1 MSDEQVHDP
10 LNFMRN
16 MWGNMGFSLPGMV
29 APTFDVDELDKR
41 IKDMKAVEG
50 WLRMNLSMLQMTI
63 QGLEMQ
69 RTTVSAVQTMSK
81 MASDA
86 AKSMT
91 PDAAP
96 AEEPDAA
103 APLLPERCRSGA
115 WQPVRCGHVAVADDA
130 ANARADAAARR
141 CRRSGSQG
149 RQRSTGSQAENQ
161 PQQEI
166 ACRRPTGLGGELP
179 LSAATREPKPA
190 RSASSRVSSPKS
202 ARQRSCHRRPCAW
215 PGCRP
220 TTRLAGPR
228 TKRRSGN

>member
-1 MSDEQVHDP
+1 MADEQVHDP

-69 RTTVSAVQTMSK
+69 RTTVSAVQTMGK

-91 PDAAP
+91 P
-96 AEEPDAA
+96 EAA
-103 APLLPERCRSGA
+103 APEAPP
-115 WQPVRCGHVAVADDA
+115 QPHFFQGVTDPGKSSLSDA
-130 ANARADAAARR
+130 AMWPWQMMQQMREQMQQHAEAAA
-141 CRRSGSQG
+141 Q
-149 RQRSTGSQAENQ
+149 
-161 PQQEI
+161 
-166 ACRRPTGLGGELP
+166 
-179 LSAATREPKPA
+179 AATANEAPAAKPKTS
-190 RSASSRVSSPKS
+190 RSK
-202 ARQRSCHRRPCAW
+202 
-215 PGCRP
+215 
-220 TTRLAGPR
+220 
-228 TKRRSGN
+228 K

>member
-69 RTTVSAVQTMSK
+69 RTTVSAVQTMGK

-91 PDAAP
+91 P
-96 AEEPDAA
+96 EAA
-103 APLLPERCRSGA
+103 APEAPP
-115 WQPVRCGHVAVADDA
+115 QPHFFQGVTDPGKSSLSDA
-130 ANARADAAARR
+130 AMWPWQMMQQLREQMQQSAEAAA
-141 CRRSGSQG
+141 
-149 RQRSTGSQAENQ
+149 QAAADNAAAK
-161 PQQEI
+161 PK
-166 ACRRPTGLGGELP
+166 AKRP
-179 LSAATREPKPA
+179 AAK
-190 RSASSRVSSPKS
+190 K
-202 ARQRSCHRRPCAW
+202 
-215 PGCRP
+215 
-220 TTRLAGPR
+220 
-228 TKRRSGN
+228 

>member
-69 RTTVSAVQTMSK
+69 RTTVSAVQTMGK

-91 PDAAP
+91 PEALLRKWLRRSRTSSRASPTPAKKSLSDAAMWP
-96 AEEPDAA
+96 WQMMQQMREQMQQHAEAA
-103 APLLPERCRSGA
+103 AQAAMADGAGAAENEPQQGHQAER
-115 WQPVRCGHVAVADDA
+115 
-130 ANARADAAARR
+130 ARR
-141 CRRSGSQG
+141 
-149 RQRSTGSQAENQ
+149 
-161 PQQEI
+161 
-166 ACRRPTGLGGELP
+166 L
-179 LSAATREPKPA
+179 LSAATRRPSRQGQHRAERRRRNQPGDAAPVAPMRMA
-190 RSASSRVSSPKS
+190 RM
-202 ARQRSCHRRPCAW
+202 
-215 PGCRP
+215 
-220 TTRLAGPR
+220 
-228 TKRRSGN
+228 